1 MTNFHCCLFAHGFP
15 IEMVC
20 SKDTRLQ
27 QQSRRHSPI
36 KWPFGSFCGRTRRR
50 KSARIRPKGT
60 DKYQVGKLFHDPGR
74 MHNVDSKVS
83 QLSIRGDKHALARFS
98 ESENFEHSFYVA
110 LHVEKHVLI
119 AKQIA
124 QWRRDFTTL
133 RGREPTYE
141 DMPEKLRRLECARIC
156 LGQRCVCHNITSAL
170 CRHNHS
176 FKSSQDFCIQLESI
190 TCDMLRHIPGYC
202 MVSKAE
208 KQRTIRSN
216 NLIIIYDYDSN
227 RYFVH
232 SPIIYLFIHHHKYIR
247 HIRHIRNKDLF
258 INSLNDGTVP
268 LFAKMSLFTS
278 VVIVTVSSKDHGKYI
293 PSNE

>member
-1 MTNFHCCLFAHGFP
+1 
-15 IEMVC
+15 MVC

-133 RGREPTYE
+133 RGRGHARETKKVGVCT
-141 DMPEKLRRLECARIC
+141 DMPRTKVRMSQHYQRI
-156 LGQRCVCHNITSAL
+156 
-170 CRHNHS
+170 
-176 FKSSQDFCIQLESI
+176 
-190 TCDMLRHIPGYC
+190 
-202 MVSKAE
+202 
-208 KQRTIRSN
+208 
-216 NLIIIYDYDSN
+216 
-227 RYFVH
+227 
-232 SPIIYLFIHHHKYIR
+232 
-247 HIRHIRNKDLF
+247 
-258 INSLNDGTVP
+258 VP
-268 LFAKMSLFTS
+268 A
-278 VVIVTVSSKDHGKYI
+278 
-293 PSNE
+293 

>member
-1 MTNFHCCLFAHGFP
+1 MTIIYEWRYNIYMLLMCLIIKWNWELLRRQASSCVEPSGAALVAADVWMTNFHCCLFAHGFP

-156 LGQRCVCHNITSAL
+156 LGQRCACHNITSAL

-202 MVSKAE
+202 MASKVE
-208 KQRTIRSN
+208 KQRAIRSTARRTRKLLPQDPVN
-216 NLIIIYDYDSN
+216 SVRITWVT
-227 RYFVH
+227 FT
-232 SPIIYLFIHHHKYIR
+232 
-247 HIRHIRNKDLF
+247 NK
-258 INSLNDGTVP
+258 
-268 LFAKMSLFTS
+268 
-278 VVIVTVSSKDHGKYI
+278 
-293 PSNE
+293 